1 MDATHNDGEE
11 NSARHVTGVTIA
23 SATFEPTTGGEWP
36 AGLQLA
42 LRSMAPEARS
52 PLIDETLAALRSA
65 RPAEGLLLARRGAAL
80 VGAIWVEF
88 QPGRAAGVWS
98 PGVAEGES
106 PDLAAEL
113 LQCALDD
120 LRQRDVHLAQ
130 ALLSAGSL
138 SAAPLF
144 LSAGF
149 VQAADLLYLL
159 STAAQFPA
167 NPIETPLCFEAVGAD
182 DPRLLAVVEA
192 TYEQTLDCPALDGRR
207 ESADVLADYLAAAGG
222 NPRHWYVAR
231 QAEADVGCLLLAR
244 HADGESWEL
253 TYMGLIPAARR
264 CGWGLDL
271 VRHAQW
277 IVGQAGGQRLVLAV
291 DAANAPAVKTYAA
304 ADFFVCD
311 QRSVFLKSLGDGR

>member
-1 MDATHNDGEE
+1 MDAAHDDGEE
-11 NSARHVTGVTIA
+11 NSARHATDATIA
-23 SATFEPTTGGEWP
+23 SAAFERTTGGEWP

-52 PLIDETLAALRSA
+52 ALIDETLAALRSG

-88 QPGRAAGVWS
+88 QPGRAVGVWP

-106 PDLAAEL
+106 PLLAAKL
-113 LQCALDD
+113 LDRALAD
-120 LRQRDVHLAQ
+120 LRHRDVHLAQ

-138 SAAPLF
+138 SAAALF

-159 STAAQFPA
+159 STAAQFPT
-167 NPIETPLCFEAVGAD
+167 NPIETSLRFESVGAD
-182 DPRLLAVVEA
+182 SKRLLAVVEA

-207 ESADVLADYLAAAGG
+207 ESGDVLADYLAAAGG
-222 NPRHWYVAR
+222 DPRHWYVVR
-231 QAEADVGCLLLAR
+231 QAAADVGCLLLAR

-253 TYMGLIPAARR
+253 TYMGLVPAARR
-264 CGWGLDL
+264 RGWGVDL

-277 IVGQAGGQRLVLAV
+277 VVGQAGGQRLVLAV
-291 DAANAPAVKTYAA
+291 DAANTPAVQVYAA
-304 ADFFVCD
+304 CGFFVCD